1 MNQIVELVLSGLD
14 WVLHQIDLLKA
25 IKSKNWRKK
34 QMSNMSELNQELKD
48 ELEKIVADFLE
59 NEQNFLN
66 EPNINGIKMN
76 FLYNLK
82 NGVDV
87 KITVGRNLDDETE

>member
-1 MNQIVELVLSGLD
+1 
-14 WVLHQIDLLKA
+14 
-25 IKSKNWRKK
+25 
-34 QMSNMSELNQELKD
+34 MSNMSELNQELKD

-82 NGVDV
+82 NGVDI
-87 KITVGRNLDDETE
+87 KITVGRNLDV